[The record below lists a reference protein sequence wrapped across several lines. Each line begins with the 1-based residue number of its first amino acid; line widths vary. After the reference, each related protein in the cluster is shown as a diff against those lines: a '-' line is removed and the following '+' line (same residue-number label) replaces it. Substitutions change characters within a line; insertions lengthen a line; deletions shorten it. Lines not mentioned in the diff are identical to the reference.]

1 MIQRNEIDFALV
13 NNITAVSPSHVV
25 DFLGQE
31 EMAAVCAA
39 SYLSGRGTLSLEE
52 LSRQPLLL
60 REPEA
65 VPATAWMRC
74 SNRGLQSRPP
84 GGEHQHRQSPQLCS
98 GGSGESPSCP
108 RSQVR
113 QALADGSVRELQI
126 SGPTFS
132 QQYFLV
138 YHRNKYLTTGMKQVI
153 QSSGRK

>member
-1 MIQRNEIDFALV
+1 MWWI
-13 NNITAVSPSHVV
+13 
-25 DFLGQE
+25 FLGQE

-74 SNRGLQSRPP
+74 CKTVGCKAVPLVERASAPPVSSAVQRRVRGIAIL
-84 GGEHQHRQSPQLCS
+84 
-98 GGSGESPSCP
+98 P

-153 QSSGRK
+153 QVIREEMTF